1 MRGTLRAIVLRA
13 IVQTPFSGDL
23 TLALYGPYVY

>member
-13 IVQTPFSGDL
+13 IVRTLFRGDL